1 MRRVLRPGTCAIP
14 LIVVG
19 GLALGA
25 FSLSACGGTD
35 DTRMAPSSS
44 STFANA
50 EATGAADLP
59 ALINAENAAIYG
71 YGVIGAHLSGNSRD
85 AAMASLSAHRRLRD
99 AWILAAAADGQDI
112 PPAAIA
118 YDLPFEVRDR
128 TTALA
133 LATEIETRLRAV
145 YDAAGPIAAEAL
157 AKSTA
162 RLARLSPTQ

>member
-1 MRRVLRPGTCAIP
+1 MSRVLRPGTCALS
-14 LIVVG
+14 LIVVS
-19 GLALGA
+19 GLAMGALG
-25 FSLSACGGTD
+25 LSACGGTD
-35 DTRMAPSSS
+35 DTPTAPTSS

-50 EATGAADLP
+50 EATGSADLS

-71 YGVIGAHLSGNSRD
+71 YGVIGAHVSGSSRD
-85 AAMASLSAHRRLRD
+85 AAMAALTSHRRLRD

-128 TTALA
+128 TSALA
-133 LATEIETRLRAV
+133 LATEIETRLRTV
-145 YDAAGPIAAEAL
+145 YDAAGPLAAEAL

-162 RLARLSPTQ
+162 RLARLSANQ